1 MNQIVTIDESVYGT
15 KDAFVSVLADR
26 SINFDREAEFA
37 LQSLYGN
44 EYAMKIAMGN
54 RQSVIN
60 AVVNIAAI
68 GISLN
73 PAKRQAYLV
82 PRDGKI
88 CLDISYMGL
97 MDLAIDSG
105 SIRWGQAKLVYAA
118 DSFVLN
124 GLDQAPLH
132 SHDPFAKDRG
142 EVVGVYVVV
151 KTADGD
157 YLTDTMSR
165 EEIDGIMNR
174 SQSVKA
180 GKSSP
185 WKTDWGEMAKKTVVK
200 RAYKYWPKTER
211 LDTAIHHLNADGG
224 EGLAVLTGQQAPQQ
238 ALPAPLSQ
246 EQEEERTA
254 LYASLQ
260 DIATAGLEALGEA
273 WSKLTPQQR
282 KLIGGSGLDA
292 LKAEAEKAG
301 AEVLDTG
308 DRASVSELIDR
319 DIDRREAAG
328 CA

>member
-1 MNQIVTIDESVYGT
+1 MNEIVTIDQSIYGT
-15 KDAFVSVLADR
+15 RDSFVSVLTDR

-44 EYAMKIAMGN
+44 DYAMKIAMGN

-118 DSFVLN
+118 DTFALN
-124 GLDQAPLH
+124 GLDQAPHH

-174 SQSVKA
+174 SQSVKS

-211 LDTAIHHLNADGG
+211 LDTAIHHLNTDGG
-224 EGLAVLTGQQAPQQ
+224 EGLAVLSGQSVPLG
-238 ALPAPLSQ
+238 ALPPP
-246 EQEEERTA
+246 EDTEERIA

-260 DIATAGLEALGEA
+260 DIATAGLNALSEA
-273 WSKLTPQQR
+273 WGKLTAKQR
-282 KLIGGSGLDA
+282 KLIGGAGLDS
-292 LKAEAEKAG
+292 LKAEAEKAA
-301 AEVLDTG
+301 AEV
-308 DRASVSELIDR
+308 VE
-319 DIDRREAAG
+319 
-328 CA
+328 

>member
-1 MNQIVTIDESVYGT
+1 MNEIVTIDQSIYGT
-15 KDAFVSVLADR
+15 RDSFVSVLTDR

-44 EYAMKIAMGN
+44 DYAMKIAMQN
-54 RQSVIN
+54 RQSVLN

-73 PAKRQAYLV
+73 PAKKQAYLV

-105 SIRWGQAKLVYAA
+105 SVRWGQAELVYESDLFELVGVDKEPVHKRA
-118 DSFVLN
+118 
-124 GLDQAPLH
+124 
-132 SHDPFAKDRG
+132 PFARDRG
-142 EVVGVYVVV
+142 DVVGVYVVV

-174 SQSVKA
+174 SQSVKS
-180 GKSSP
+180 GKASP

-211 LDTAIHHLNADGG
+211 LDTAIHHLNTDGG
-224 EGLAVLTGQQAPQQ
+224 EGLTVLSGQQTQQQ
-238 ALPAPLSQ
+238 ALSAPLSP
-246 EQEEERTA
+246 EQEAERTA

-260 DIATAGLEALGEA
+260 DIATAGLEALGQSWA
-273 WSKLTPQQR
+273 KLTPQQR
-282 KLIGGSGLDA
+282 KLIGGAGLEA

-301 AEVLDTG
+301 AGVIEGEASEV
-308 DRASVSELIDR
+308 AP
-319 DIDRREAAG
+319 
-328 CA
+328 

>member
-1 MNQIVTIDESVYGT
+1 MNQIVPIEHSIYGT
-15 KDAFVSVLADR
+15 KDAFASVLTDR

-44 EYAMKIAMGN
+44 DYAMKIAMQN

-105 SIRWGQAKLVYAA
+105 SIRWAQAELVCEE
-118 DSFVLN
+118 DSFALN
-124 GLDQAPLH
+124 GFDKPPAH
-132 SHDPFAKDRG
+132 SYDPFCTDRG

-157 YLTDTMSR
+157 YLTTTMGR
-165 EEIDGIMNR
+165 QEIDGIMNR
-174 SQSVKA
+174 SQSMKS

-211 LDTAIHHLNADGG
+211 LDTAIHHLNTEGG
-224 EGLAVLTGQQAPQQ
+224 EGLA
-238 ALPAPLSQ
+238 LPASQ
-246 EQEEERTA
+246 STATNRTA
-254 LYASLQ
+254 LPPPPDSPERDALYADLQ
-260 DIATAGLEALGEA
+260 DIASGGIADYALA
-273 WSKLTPQQR
+273 WSKLTAVQR
-282 KLIGGSGLDA
+282 KMIGHSGHEA
-292 LKAEAEKAG
+292 LKREAELADT
-301 AEVLDTG
+301 EVT
-308 DRASVSELIDR
+308 E
-319 DIDRREAAG
+319 
-328 CA
+328 

>member
-1 MNQIVTIDESVYGT
+1 MNQIVTIEDSVYGT
-15 KDAFVSVLADR
+15 KDSFASVLSDR

-37 LQSLYGN
+37 LQTLYSN
-44 EYAMKIAMGN
+44 DYAMKIAMQN
-54 RQSVIN
+54 RASVIA

-105 SIRWGQAKLVYAA
+105 SIRWGQAELVYESDVFELVGVDKEPVHKRA
-118 DSFVLN
+118 
-124 GLDQAPLH
+124 
-132 SHDPFAKDRG
+132 PFARDRG
-142 EVVGVYVVV
+142 QVVGVYVVV
-151 KTADGD
+151 KTVDGD

-165 EEIDGIMNR
+165 EEIDGIMAR
-174 SQSVKA
+174 SQSVKS

-211 LDTAIHHLNADGG
+211 LDTAIHHLNTDGG
-224 EGLAVLTGQQAPQQ
+224 EGLAVLSGQQVQQQ
-238 ALPAPLSQ
+238 ALPAPLSEDQ
-246 EQEEERTA
+246 EAERTA
-254 LYASLQ
+254 LYANLQ
-260 DIATAGLEALGEA
+260 DVGMAGLDALGEA

-282 KLIGGSGLDA
+282 KLIGGSGLEA
-292 LKAEAEKAG
+292 LKAEAERAA
-301 AEVLDTG
+301 AEV
-308 DRASVSELIDR
+308 VE
-319 DIDRREAAG
+319 
-328 CA
+328 